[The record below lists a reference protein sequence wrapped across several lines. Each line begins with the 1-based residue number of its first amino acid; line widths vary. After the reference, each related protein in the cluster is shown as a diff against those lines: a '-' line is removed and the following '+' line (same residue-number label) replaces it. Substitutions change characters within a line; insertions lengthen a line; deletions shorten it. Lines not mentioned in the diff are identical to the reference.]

1 MQTDKALINQIK
13 ETYSMEPRPDFVL
26 NTELELRKAAR
37 KMKRKRTF
45 KLISLTSS
53 GFILSFLAILWIF
66 SFNGKETI
74 ENTLSSFVENNP
86 LSVVK
91 NSEPLVYIYHSH
103 NQESFISETKTK
115 DPNNEPYHPTRNISL
130 VGNRFSQALK
140 ERNISSVHDTSDTM
154 GILQDRGLSYDQSYS
169 VSRESLEESLK
180 NNPTIEMIF
189 DIHRDSNEKNGTTAK
204 INGEDFARIAFVVF
218 RSNVKDEDSLKFAQ
232 HLHKIVEGKYPGLSR
247 GVLVKTDPNTQNTY
261 NQDLKNQSVLL
272 EIGGVENTLEEEYRT
287 ADALAEVVEELLKY
301 QK

>member
-1 MQTDKALINQIK
+1 MQTDKDFINQIK

-53 GFILSFLAILWIF
+53 GFILSFLAIIWIF
-66 SFNGKETI
+66 SFNGKESI
-74 ENTLSSFVENNP
+74 GNTLSSFVENNP
-86 LSVVK
+86 FSPVK
-91 NSEPLVYIYHSH
+91 TPEPLVYIYHSH
-103 NQESFISETKTK
+103 NQESFSPETRTK
-115 DPNNEPYHPTRNISL
+115 DPNNELYHPSRNISL

-154 GILQDRGLSYDQSYS
+154 GIVQDRGLSFDQSYS
-169 VSRESLEESLK
+169 VSREFLEENFKK
-180 NNPTIEMIF
+180 NPSIEMIF
-189 DIHRDSNEKNGTTAK
+189 DIHRDSNKKNATTTK
-204 INGEDFARIAFVVF
+204 INGEDFARIKFVVY
-218 RSNVKDEDSLKFAQ
+218 RSSVKDDGSLKFAQ
-232 HLHKIVEGKYPGLSR
+232 HLYKITEEKYPGLSS

-261 NQDLKNQSVLL
+261 NQDLKNQSVLM